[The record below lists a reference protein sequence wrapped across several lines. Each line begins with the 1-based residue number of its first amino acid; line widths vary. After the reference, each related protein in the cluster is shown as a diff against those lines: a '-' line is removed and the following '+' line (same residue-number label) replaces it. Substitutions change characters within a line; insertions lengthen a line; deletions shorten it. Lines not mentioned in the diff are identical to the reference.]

1 MTGAFVL
8 ITLGGIMLYSA
19 WHGVSIAEALKGELK
34 PLSSKGGEADI
45 ETGVITG
52 AVSDIG
58 SGVDAILSKALPGGG
73 GARGLVTSLFGV
85 AKAAG
90 GSKVFVVSAARP
102 GSTTSSGNTS
112 DHSSDDA
119 NRAARDFAV
128 RGVDAIVGPPHPA
141 LDKAVVAIG
150 KALGRDY
157 KAGGEIVDTFT
168 YKGMRVQIIWRTPA
182 YGGHMGHIHVGAH
195 KV

>member
-1 MTGAFVL
+1 
-8 ITLGGIMLYSA
+8 MLYSA
-19 WHGVSIAEALKGELK
+19 WQGVSIAEALKGNLK
-34 PLSSKGGEADI
+34 PLSSKGGEAQIDTV
-45 ETGVITG
+45 EAAPLTN

-58 SGVDAILSKALPGGG
+58 SSVDAVLSKVGGG
-73 GARGLVTSLFGV
+73 SRGLVTSLFGV

-90 GSKVFVVSAARP
+90 GSQVFIVSDIRP
-102 GSTTSSGNTS
+102 GSSTSSGNLS
-112 DHSSDDA
+112 DHSSNDA
-119 NRAARDFAV
+119 NRAARDIAV

-157 KAGGEIVDTFT
+157 KPGGAIVDTFT

-195 KV
+195 KL